1 METQLDGALGQQTEA
16 YSEADKA
23 ILEGQ
28 DKPENQEDL
37 IGGKFKT
44 PDELLQAYQEL
55 EKKLGERPIG
65 YDGKQEEESEQEEPT
80 TNIEEQPLSQ
90 DEEST
95 LLESVGG
102 QDNLQVVSEWA
113 RDNLDQKEI
122 DDYNKEVNSGDFV
135 RARNALQSL
144 VYAFQSEVGTEPDLL
159 GGTISNNSTDV
170 YRSTNEVVAA
180 MDDPRYLND
189 PAYTKDVEEKLS
201 RSNVLSPS

>member
-1 METQLDGALGQQTEA
+1 METQLDGALGNPTEA

-23 ILEGQ
+23 ILEGK
-28 DKPENQEDL
+28 DNPENQEEL

-44 PDELLQAYQEL
+44 PEELLEAYQQL
-55 EKKLGERPIG
+55 ERKLGDRSVN
-65 YDGKQEEESEQEEPT
+65 QQNEETPEEQEET
-80 TNIEEQPLSQ
+80 TTTIQEQPLSQ
-90 DEEST
+90 QDEDT

-102 QDNLQVVSEWA
+102 KENLEVVGEWA
-113 RDNLDQKEI
+113 RDNLDQEEI
-122 DDYNKEVNSGDFV
+122 DNYNREVNSGDFI

>member
-1 METQLDGALGQQTEA
+1 M
-16 YSEADKA
+16 S
-23 ILEGQ
+23 I
-28 DKPENQEDL
+28 N
-37 IGGKFKT
+37 
-44 PDELLQAYQEL
+44 
-55 EKKLGERPIG
+55 
-65 YDGKQEEESEQEEPT
+65 T
-80 TNIEEQPLSQ
+80 TTTIQEQPLSQ
-90 DEEST
+90 QDEDT

-102 QDNLQVVSEWA
+102 KENLDVVGEWA
-113 RDNLDQKEI
+113 RDNLDQEEI
-122 DDYNKEVNSGDFV
+122 DNYNREVNSGDFI

-180 MDDPRYLND
+180 MDDPRYLSD